1 MGFESYRQGAFT
13 KRLADLPDQPNMQ
26 AAELKTYF
34 DSSPEKLRQALNRL
48 CDALGE
54 FSAAAKLGYTASAGV
69 PAQTVQDAIENVQKQ
84 VRDASVGKL
93 PSGCVDGDKLAQDVR
108 DRFTSIATSVNQ
120 EAAAREKADAALQ
133 QNQVAMASTLA
144 LKAEVTAA
152 AYVGDGQ
159 TKRTFDLGFQPKAV
173 ILMRE
178 GHYTHYSNTIYGG
191 IATQDKP
198 IAYSDRNALAITENG
213 FEVLQMAGCMLN
225 QDTCSYT
232 YVAFK

>member
-1 MGFESYRQGAFT
+1 MGFESYRRGAFT

-34 DSSPEKLRQALNRL
+34 DSSPEELRQALNRL

-84 VRDASVGKL
+84 VRNASVGQL
-93 PSGCVDGDKLAQDVR
+93 LSGCVDGDKLAQDVR

-120 EAAAREKADAALQ
+120 EAAAREKADTALQ

-159 TKRTFDLGFQPKAV
+159 TKRAFDLGFQPKAV